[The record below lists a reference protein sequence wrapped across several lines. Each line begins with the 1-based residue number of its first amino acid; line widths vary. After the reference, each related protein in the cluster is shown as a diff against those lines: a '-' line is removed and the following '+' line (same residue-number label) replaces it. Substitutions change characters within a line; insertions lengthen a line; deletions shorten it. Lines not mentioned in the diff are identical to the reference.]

1 MIIYFKEYVDEFTG
15 SAVKE
20 LNEDIKNSKDNLIS
34 VQYQVIRYEAL
45 NIERTYILTQW
56 KGVEKNK

>member
-1 MIIYFKEYVDEFTG
+1 MIYFKEYNDEFTG

-20 LNEDIKNSKDNLIS
+20 LNEDIKNSEDNLIS

-45 NIERTYILTQW
+45 NMERTYILAQW
-56 KGVEKNK
+56 SKQEEAE